1 MSRLPKIDPAELS
14 AEQRRIY
21 DGIAA
26 AHGGEV
32 RGPWAIE
39 LRVPEVAEHM
49 HALYDRL
56 CVHPAIGKRL
66 FELMVIIVARH
77 WTSQFEWF
85 AHERQAR
92 AAGIADAV
100 IDAIR
105 ERRKPT
111 FERDDER
118 LVYGVV
124 TELNQTQALSDA
136 TYARARETLGEAH
149 LVELIA
155 GMGTYTSIAIQLNA
169 FDVEPPPDARR
180 LA

>member
-1 MSRLPKIDPAELS
+1 MVP
-14 AEQRRIY
+14 AEQRHIY

-26 AHGGEV
+26 AHGVV

-56 CVHPAIGKRL
+56 CLNPSFGKRI

-77 WTSQFEWF
+77 WTSQFEWW
-85 AHERQAR
+85 AHERLAR
-92 AAGIADAV
+92 EAGISEAV

-105 ERRKPT
+105 ERRTPQ

-118 LVYGVV
+118 TVYEVV
-124 TELNQTQALSDA
+124 TELNETHALSDA
-136 TYARARETLGEAH
+136 TYGRGLSALGEKG
-149 LVELIA
+149 LVELISGA
-155 GMGTYTSIAIQLNA
+155 GTYTSIAMQLNA
-169 FDVEPPPDARR
+169 FDVEIPEGARR
-180 LA
+180 LV